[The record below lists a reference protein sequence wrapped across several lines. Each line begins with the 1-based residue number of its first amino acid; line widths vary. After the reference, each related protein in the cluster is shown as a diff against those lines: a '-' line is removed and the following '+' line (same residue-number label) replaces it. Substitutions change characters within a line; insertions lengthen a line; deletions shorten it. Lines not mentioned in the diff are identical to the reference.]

1 MAQRVG
7 VCALATVAV
16 CDTATHPAPCT
27 QVLPVFFFHTF
38 LSEYGLRT
46 SIVRV
51 ATTVLFA
58 SYLYVVLLLYM
69 CTWLHANNA
78 HGACSWK
85 RACRNP
91 QCVAHLVWRACT
103 CAGRRY
109 VFWKIGDQFP
119 ITRTHHSLVAL
130 EHGIGRIGVIG
141 VTAAGVFSGW
151 GAVNGPYTYLA
162 YFLRWAGRLRASLRR
177 VVRWDSR
184 SCVPGGRS

>member
-1 MAQRVG
+1 M
-7 VCALATVAV
+7 
-16 CDTATHPAPCT
+16 
-27 QVLPVFFFHTF
+27 FFFHTF

-58 SYLYVVLLLYM
+58 SYLYVVLHM
-69 CTWLHANNA
+69 CMHASNT
-78 HGACSWK
+78 HGACSWE

-91 QCVAHLVWRACT
+91 QCVAHLVWRACACT
-103 CAGRRY
+103 ARRY

-162 YFLRWAGRLRASLRR
+162 YFLRWAGRSPASLRAR
-177 VVRWDSR
+177 NVAFTR
-184 SCVPGGRS
+184 SCVPGGRSWLQSR